1 MKLGERIKE
10 LRKQRHL
17 TQRQLANM
25 TGLHF
30 TYLSKIENE
39 RLEYAPSAKTI
50 HDLANALEA
59 DELEL
64 LELAGKIPPSME
76 RTFKDKDAVLFFR
89 RATQTI
95 HNPQVW
101 KELLQYLEK
110 RTENE

>member
-10 LRKQRHL
+10 LRKQKHL
-17 TQRQLANM
+17 TQRQLAELI
-25 TGLHF
+25 GVDF

-39 RLEYAPSAKTI
+39 RSGYTPSAKTI
-50 HDLANALEA
+50 HSLASALEA

-76 RTFKDKDAVLFFR
+76 GIFKDREASQFFK
-89 RATQTI
+89 RAAQTA
-95 HNPQVW
+95 HSPEVW
-101 KELLQYLEK
+101 RELLQYLEK

>member
-1 MKLGERIKE
+1 MKLGERIRE
-10 LRKQRHL
+10 LRKQKHL
-17 TQRQLANM
+17 TQRQLAELI
-25 TGLHF
+25 GVDF
-30 TYLSKIENE
+30 TYLSKIENG
-39 RLEYAPSAKTI
+39 RLGYTPSTKTI

-76 RTFKDKDAVLFFR
+76 RIFRDKEASQFFR